1 MRRMV
6 IGGLALAM
14 SALAAMSGSANAD
27 QPDAGI
33 EAISP
38 VVINEVSAIGPNG
51 ELDEAI
57 EIVNMTADVVDLEN
71 YVVKVY
77 SSTNQVLQTIR
88 LEGITL
94 QPQDNQGSILVLT
107 GVNFSSTVAPGAQ
120 VQPIAFTGQ
129 LGIPTNGG
137 VALFSSLEPTA
148 AKVDGVAMSNGAVT
162 PREGTPAIA
171 ENPRTAQLEASNQ
184 RNILSTDTNNNR
196 VDFQLHTRTFGALN

>member
-1 MRRMV
+1 MV
-6 IGGLALAM
+6 IGSLALAM
-14 SALAAMSGSANAD
+14 SALAALSGSANAD
-27 QPDAGI
+27 EPDAGI

-38 VVINEVSAIGPNG
+38 VVIDEVSAIGPNG

-71 YVVKVY
+71 YVVRIY
-77 SSTNQVLQTIR
+77 SSTNQVLQTIP
-88 LEGITL
+88 LSGVTL

-129 LGIPTNGG
+129 LGIPVNGG
-137 VALFSSLEPTA
+137 VALFSSRDQNAT
-148 AKVDGVAMSNGAVT
+148 KVDGVAMSNGAIT
-162 PREGTPAIA
+162 PREGQPAIA
-171 ENPRTAQLEASNQ
+171 ENQRTAQLEASNQ
-184 RNILSTDTNNNR
+184 RNVLSTDTNNNR